1 MIHFCQNCIS
11 QAESF
16 HVTTPALK
24 EDTSATPY
32 PTHQEQIPNM
42 SRRISSFSTRSC
54 LIVFLFSN
62 MGIPNIEHWPG
73 QVAKK
78 KNFLIIWIQMKE
90 GEKSVLNHSTVFWKP
105 STYYKTFPVHFKQL
119 LSSSMLYLWKQM
131 PSLTKHLFKQPWL
144 RILGLSCLSGNYA
157 YDTNAELIKARLPR
171 VKDLCNLKERGKK
184 RKLALAA
191 LLLLCK
197 WHLWGFIVLRNNQ
210 RIFRAVKLLCA
221 HCTGGYMSCT
231 LVQAQRRRSTK
242 SEPSCKLWT
251 LGDDAVSMYVR
262 QL

>member
-1 MIHFCQNCIS
+1 
-11 QAESF
+11 
-16 HVTTPALK
+16 
-24 EDTSATPY
+24 
-32 PTHQEQIPNM
+32 
-42 SRRISSFSTRSC
+42 
-54 LIVFLFSN
+54 
-62 MGIPNIEHWPG
+62 
-73 QVAKK
+73 
-78 KNFLIIWIQMKE
+78 MKE
-90 GEKSVLNHSTVFWKP
+90 GEKSVLNHSTVFWRP
-105 STYYKTFPVHFKQL
+105 SAYYKTFPVHFKQL

-210 RIFRAVKLLCA
+210 RILGQWNYSVLTALVDTC
-221 HCTGGYMSCT
+221 HDT
-231 LVQAQRRRSTK
+231 LIQAQRRRSTK

-251 LGDDAVSMYVR
+251 LGDDAVSIYVC